1 MWLSLV
7 ERCVRDTILINSASI
22 SRTPTNLLTPP
33 LYGDIKNKIHVVKSV
48 LTTCYPTDTGDTKKS
63 NILYR
68 DVAQFGSALRSGRR
82 GRRFKSCHPDH
93 VGTSFA
99 CSDFYLH
106 KNQSLTI
113 LFLLFHKKSRSA
125 RLFGCKR
132 PHNDSLSL
140 PTFCEFLRFLRFL
153 FCLKFC
159 EKSILTTIFYLQLWN
174 KVLFFV
180 YTLSKFNT
188 PKSDGTDFY
197 VRAICVIM
205 RF

>member
-1 MWLSLV
+1 MVASPISV
-7 ERCVRDTILINSASI
+7 AFRCTFATR
-22 SRTPTNLLTPP
+22 
-33 LYGDIKNKIHVVKSV
+33 IKNCVI
-48 LTTCYPTDTGDTKKS
+48 
-63 NILYR
+63 I
-68 DVAQFGSALRSGRR
+68 
-82 GRRFKSCHPDH
+82 H

-132 PHNDSLSL
+132 PHNDSLLL

-153 FCLKFC
+153 ICLKFC
-159 EKSILTTIFYLQLWN
+159 KKLILTTIFYLQLWD

-180 YTLSKFNT
+180 YTVSKFNT
-188 PKSDGTDFY
+188 PKSYGTDFLCPCHLCY
-197 VRAICVIM
+197 YAFLSFAFCSAISAFISFISMASFSSHSSLVGAYMFLAI
-205 RF
+205 RLP

>member
-1 MWLSLV
+1 METV
-7 ERCVRDTILINSASI
+7 EIRCPKSILNVAK
-22 SRTPTNLLTPP
+22 RAKK
-33 LYGDIKNKIHVVKSV
+33 GKNRYKS
-48 LTTCYPTDTGDTKKS
+48 GF
-63 NILYR
+63 R
-68 DVAQFGSALRSGRR
+68 AHSGRR

-132 PHNDSLSL
+132 PHNYSLSL

-153 FCLKFC
+153 LCLKNLIFGG
-159 EKSILTTIFYLQLWN
+159 LTTY
-174 KVLFFV
+174 
-180 YTLSKFNT
+180 
-188 PKSDGTDFY
+188 
-197 VRAICVIM
+197 
-205 RF
+205 

>member
-1 MWLSLV
+1 MCCKRLY
-7 ERCVRDTILINSASI
+7 
-22 SRTPTNLLTPP
+22 NLE
-33 LYGDIKNKIHVVKSV
+33 VV
-48 LTTCYPTDTGDTKKS
+48 C
-63 NILYR
+63 R

-153 FCLKFC
+153 FYL
-159 EKSILTTIFYLQLWN
+159 EKCKKTSLTTCFYLQLWD
-174 KVLFFV
+174 KVLFFA
-180 YTLSKFNT
+180 YTVSKFNT
-188 PKSDGTDFY
+188 PKSCGTDFY
-197 VRAICVIM
+197 VRAVYVLLCHSKL
-205 RF
+205 RFLF